1 MSELPPPSAL
11 PDPPASPTA
20 RSKGK
25 NPPDADP
32 DRTSGRARTRGVVS
46 RRTVLRGAAAA
57 PLAAL
62 PACVAPEPEP
72 AGVPTLAALEH
83 RNALAARPLDAGRLA
98 TILPAVRLNH
108 AFFRPVRA
116 VALPDDL
123 EPAVRFHAAGPSPGT
138 PPEAD

>member
-1 MSELPPPSAL
+1 MSELPLPSAL
-11 PDPPASPTA
+11 ADPPAPPRPPRPNSE
-20 RSKGK
+20 
-25 NPPDADP
+25 PPDSDPEGDP
-32 DRTSGRARTRGVVS
+32 DRPPRRGVVS

-62 PACVAPEPEP
+62 PACGAPEP
-72 AGVPTLAALEH
+72 AGIPTLAALEH

-98 TILPAVRLNH
+98 TILPAARLNH

-123 EPAVRFHAAGPSPGT
+123 EPAVRFHAAGASPGT